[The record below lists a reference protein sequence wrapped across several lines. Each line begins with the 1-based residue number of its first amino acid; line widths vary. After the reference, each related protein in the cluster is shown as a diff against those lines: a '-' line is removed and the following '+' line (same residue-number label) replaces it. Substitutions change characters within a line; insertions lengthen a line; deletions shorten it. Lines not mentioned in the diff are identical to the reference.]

1 MKKKLALVAGFFV
14 AFVLGAA
21 VMSRLAGGLA
31 LDRVPREILF
41 YQAGPDCVWP
51 EPHQTD
57 EARIYHN
64 ASDRDCVHGNA
75 YVWFPTDAPC
85 LHFVYAPATALPDAA
100 TTTTATIRR

>member
-1 MKKKLALVAGFFV
+1 MKKQLVLIAVFFVGSVFGSILAL
-14 AFVLGAA
+14 
-21 VMSRLAGGLA
+21 RLAGGLA

-64 ASDRDCVHGNA
+64 ASDRGCVHGNN
-75 YVWFPTDAPC
+75 YVWFPTDVPC

-100 TTTTATIRR
+100 TTETRKVLE